1 MNNVISM
8 IKAPVDFVKE
18 IEDLVEKLDIE
29 YIDAVVLYCQR
40 KNIEIETAAAII
52 DGNRAELTSEQY
64 LEIADHIDQ
73 RRADVAEFLL
83 KSRDKYV
90 SKCHELGVEPVL
102 PKDERANV

>member
-1 MNNVISM
+1 M

-52 DGNRAELTSEQY
+52 KNNESIKSKVRSEAEAL
-64 LEIADHIDQ
+64 HI
-73 RRADVAEFLL
+73 
-83 KSRDKYV
+83 
-90 SKCHELGVEPVL
+90 L
-102 PKDERANV
+102 PKTSKLPI